1 VEVSDI
7 SFHRQKERK
16 IAKKFKAKKVKF
28 MTSIKV
34 LIESVEVEH
43 EGEKRER
50 KERKG
55 CDDQL
60 PEIHDFG

>member
-1 VEVSDI
+1 
-7 SFHRQKERK
+7 
-16 IAKKFKAKKVKF
+16 

-60 PEIHDFG
+60 PGIHNIGSNPNSIIRPKT